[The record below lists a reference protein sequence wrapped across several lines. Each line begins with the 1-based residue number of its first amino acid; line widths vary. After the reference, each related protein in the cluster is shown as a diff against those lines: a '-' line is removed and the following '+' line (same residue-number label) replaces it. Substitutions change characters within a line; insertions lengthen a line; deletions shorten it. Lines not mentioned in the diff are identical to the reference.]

1 MSNIGPGTS
10 SGEELPRFLVAT
22 DRYEQFLHGL
32 TVEGDGDQRF
42 AYFDELMTAC
52 SGLTEIAQ
60 MYDFVRA
67 TPSLADTEVVA
78 ANGRLLVAELSRPD
92 IPDEVKAI
100 YQDLYGE
107 DLRQY
112 ITPKDL

>member
-1 MSNIGPGTS
+1 MIDSNPGST

-32 TVEGDGDQRF
+32 TVEGDSDQRF

-67 TPSLADTEVVA
+67 TPSLAGTEVVA
-78 ANGRLLVAELSRPD
+78 ANGRLLVAELARPD
-92 IPDEVKAI
+92 IPEEVKTI
-100 YQDLYGE
+100 YQTLYEE

-112 ITPKDL
+112 AAPEDL